1 MQRQRSSYFSLI
13 LILGLISMLM
23 PLAID
28 MYLPSLPS
36 IAKSFNVDTGQVQM
50 TLNS

>member
-36 IAKSFNVDTGQVQM
+36 IAKVLMLIPVKFR
-50 TLNS
+50 